1 MNKRASTADT
11 GIRRDV
17 EPWTI
22 SVSIMPLTAG
32 FNETGHDVRGYD
44 ISLSMMDHLKQ
55 RGDPATDIGETAVRE
70 SDAEFDTIE
79 VGQ

>member
-1 MNKRASTADT
+1 
-11 GIRRDV
+11 
-17 EPWTI
+17 
-22 SVSIMPLTAG
+22 MPLTAG
-32 FNETGHDVRGYD
+32 FDDAGHAIRGYD
-44 ISLSMMDHLKQ
+44 ISLSMMDHLKH